1 MPPDPAP
8 TPFDLSAGS
17 GAESALPEFRLQFTS
32 AGGEHHPGGLYEWM
46 SVLNVRGGMPP
57 WASMMVTRHNG
68 DLIGRPVGL
77 FSGPLP
83 SARVRRLVEL
93 LDAVDPGSLPK
104 PTAGDVNANNLQLS
118 YRRGKR
124 ELACA
129 CNVRDQAYL
138 AVIGPVVAELAP
150 MMSELLVKPERAITV
165 SVEKSEDGGP
175 GTRLRMLL
183 TNVGTGDVL
192 VADPRL
198 VSPGSPEPRAFMQV
212 APRPA
217 RVPGEMVIPP
227 RWQRVGLEP
236 APPEVADEGRTI
248 RSKDSLTILSATWN
262 APAPGDYVAQ
272 AVWQDYVGPTKLD
285 LTKVQ
290 AAVPKDAEGSDKVFV
305 VRGAAFSS
313 YVRFTVSAK

>member
-1 MPPDPAP
+1 MPDPTP
-8 TPFDLSAGS
+8 TPFDIRP
-17 GAESALPEFRLQFTS
+17 GAESAVPEFRLQFTS
-32 AGGEHHPGGLYEWM
+32 AGGESYPGGLYQWM

-93 LDAVDPGSLPK
+93 LDAVDPAGLPK
-104 PTAGDVNANNLQLS
+104 PSAGDVNANNLRLS
-118 YRRGKR
+118 YRRGTR

-138 AVIGPVVAELAP
+138 AVVGPVVAELAP
-150 MMSELLVKPERAITV
+150 LMSDLLLRPERAVTV
-165 SVEKSEDGGP
+165 SVEKSEGGGP
-175 GTRLRMLL
+175 GTRLRLLL

-192 VADPRL
+192 VADPRA
-198 VSPGSPEPRAFMQV
+198 VSPGSPEPRGYVQV

-236 APPEVADEGRTI
+236 APPDVADEGRTI
-248 RSKDSLTILSATWN
+248 RPQDSLTIL
-262 APAPGDYVAQ
+262 
-272 AVWQDYVGPTKLD
+272 
-285 LTKVQ
+285 
-290 AAVPKDAEGSDKVFV
+290 
-305 VRGAAFSS
+305 
-313 YVRFTVSAK
+313 